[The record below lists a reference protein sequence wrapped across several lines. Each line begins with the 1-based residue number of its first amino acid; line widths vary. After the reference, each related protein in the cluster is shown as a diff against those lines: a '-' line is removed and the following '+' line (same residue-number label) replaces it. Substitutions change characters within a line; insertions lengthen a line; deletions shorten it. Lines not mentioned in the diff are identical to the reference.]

1 MCRVLE
7 VSRSG
12 YYAWLVRPVSNRA
25 SSNNKLLKE
34 IRRAHVESR
43 KTYGSPRITRKL
55 QKEGISCSKNRV
67 ARLMS
72 SHGIVAKTKRKFK
85 ATRTLST
92 IFRSLR
98 TCLINALRPTAKTGF
113 GSPISPIF
121 LQTKDGFTWRLSR
134 IYLTVRS

>member
-72 SHGIVAKTKRKFK
+72 SQSEAASSRTSLITARCLLTVTGLRLPPLSLPSSPSFISLYLETWKGDMVLRAMCPRHGIR
-85 ATRTLST
+85 
-92 IFRSLR
+92 
-98 TCLINALRPTAKTGF
+98 
-113 GSPISPIF
+113 
-121 LQTKDGFTWRLSR
+121 
-134 IYLTVRS
+134 